1 MTSPPSKIDPPRP
14 LGTEGQ
20 RVWES
25 YAARVTDLELLL
37 LLAQT
42 CDERELLRPR
52 VLRGDVTDRG
62 ALRSLESRIDE
73 LRTSVERDASW
84 SAYSR

>member
-1 MTSPPSKIDPPRP
+1 MTSPPTPEPPRP

-20 RVWES
+20 RVWGQ
-25 YAARVTDLELLL
+25 YAGRVSDAEALL

-42 CDERELLRPR
+42 CDERDLLRPR

>member
-1 MTSPPSKIDPPRP
+1 M
-14 LGTEGQ
+14 
-20 RVWES
+20 RVWEL
-25 YAARVTDLELLL
+25 YAPRVSDLEQLL

-52 VLRGDVTDRG
+52 VLRGDVTDRS
-62 ALRSLESRIDE
+62 ALRALEQRIGD

-84 SAYSR
+84 TAYSR